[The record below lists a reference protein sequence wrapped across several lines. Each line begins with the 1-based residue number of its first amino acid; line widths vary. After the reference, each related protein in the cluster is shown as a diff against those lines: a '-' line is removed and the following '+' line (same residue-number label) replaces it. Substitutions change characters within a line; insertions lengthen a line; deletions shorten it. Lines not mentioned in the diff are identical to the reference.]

1 MMYVGKIVLYHARS
15 LAEPCA
21 AIVTHVALTGSVN
34 ATVFMDGGRSYPVF
48 GLSATPTGKNAEYVS
63 EVSRGE

>member
-1 MMYVGKIVLYHARS
+1 MMHVGKIVLYHARS

-21 AIVTHVALTGSVN
+21 AIVTHVSPTGVN